1 MTGRRGTAILVWAAL
16 AAIALWVVARAR
28 YSADLSAFLPQAPT
42 AEQRLLVEQLRQG
55 VASRLIIVAIE
66 GGDESARAALSRGM
80 AARLRADPEFL
91 AVENGEAAAAQR
103 DEAFLFAHRY
113 VLSDTVTPERFS
125 VAGLKEAIGNT
136 IDLLASPAGMLAKSL
151 VPSDPTG
158 ETMTLLDQLSR
169 NQPPR
174 TRDGVWV
181 SRDGARALLLVR
193 TRAAG
198 SDTDGQQHAVE
209 AIRAAFRATL
219 ASRHAAGASHATDTT
234 DTAGATQQAARDAGR
249 AGAALVMSGP
259 GVFAVQARESIKSQ
273 VMRLSII
280 SSVLI
285 VALLL
290 LVYRSVPALLLGLVP
305 VASGALA
312 GIAAVALGFGVVQGV
327 TLGFGVTLI
336 GEGVDYSIYLFI
348 QSRASAGTQSASG
361 SDWRRSVWPTIRLG
375 MLTSVCGFAV
385 LLVSSFPGLAQ
396 LGLYSLTGVLAAGL
410 ATRFVL
416 PELLPRGFKIRDL
429 TPIGRGAARVLAK
442 VRSGRAA
449 VALIAIAAAVVLG
462 LHREQLWSHDLSAL
476 SPVPEAAQRLDAR
489 LRADLG
495 APDVR
500 YLVVIS
506 APDQQSALEGAEHVG
521 AELDGLV
528 QRNVI
533 AGYQSAAQYLPSLRV
548 QHRRQESLPPPAVLN
563 ARLKQALADMPLR
576 SERLAPFLH
585 DVEVAR
591 TAAPMTR
598 ASLDGT
604 SFVPLVDALLVSDAD
619 GWRAL
624 MPLQAPVS
632 GGQPLD
638 IDIGQVRRA
647 VSVGAP
653 DRVTV
658 LDLKDQA
665 DALYSSYLAGA
676 VRLSLAGFAAIIVLL
691 LVSLRRPSRV
701 ARVVLPLGLA
711 VLTVAASL
719 TVFGARLS
727 LLHVVGML
735 LIVAV
740 GSNYALFF
748 DRRYAGTGSG
758 PDSGVEPGILSA
770 GAPRGASSVES
781 GFTAVEHRAA
791 SAATP
796 GALGHGRLGE
806 LTLASLLVANCA
818 TVVGF
823 GVLAFSSVPVLHDL
837 GETVAPGAFLA
848 LIYAALLSRG
858 RSPATAQ

>member
-1 MTGRRGTAILVWAAL
+1 MRGRRAGAVLVWAVL
-16 AAIALWVVARAR
+16 AGIAVWVIARAR

-42 AEQRLLVEQLRQG
+42 AAQRLLVEQLRQG
-55 VASRLIIVAIE
+55 MASRLIIAAIE
-66 GGDESARAALSRGM
+66 GADEKERAALSQELAR
-80 AARLRADPEFL
+80 RLRADPEFL
-91 AVENGEAAAAQR
+91 AVENGDAAAAQR

-113 VLSDTVTPERFS
+113 VLSSTVTPQRFS
-125 VAGLKEAIGNT
+125 VAGLRAAIGDT
-136 IDLLASPAGMLAKSL
+136 IDLLASPAGMLAKSW

-158 ETMTLLDQLSR
+158 EMVTLLDQLSR

-174 TRDGVWV
+174 TRDGVWT

-209 AIRAAFRATL
+209 AIQAAFRAAL
-219 ASRHAAGASHATDTT
+219 ASQHVGDTTQHSALAHAGALAEP
-234 DTAGATQQAARDAGR
+234 
-249 AGAALVMSGP
+249 GAALVMSGP
-259 GVFAVQARESIKSQ
+259 GVFAVQARESIKSE
-273 VMRLSII
+273 VMRLSIV

-290 LVYRSVPALLLGLVP
+290 LVYRSLTALLLGLVP

-348 QSRASAGTQSASG
+348 QTGVRGGGEGAAGG
-361 SDWRRSVWPTIRLG
+361 DWRRSVWPTIRLG

-410 ATRFVL
+410 VTRFVL
-416 PELLPRGFKIRDL
+416 PELLPRGFRIRDL
-429 TPIGRGAARVLAK
+429 TPIGRRAAHVLHKALAARV
-442 VRSGRAA
+442 A
-449 VALIAIAAAVVLG
+449 VVLIAICAAVVLG
-462 LHREQLWSHDLSAL
+462 LYRHRLWSHDLAVL
-476 SPVPEAAQRLDAR
+476 SPVPVAAQNLDAQ

-506 APDQQSALEGAEHVG
+506 APSEQSALEGAEHVG

-528 QRNVI
+528 ARNVI
-533 AGYQSAAQYLPSLRV
+533 SGYQSPAQYLPSLAV
-548 QHRRQESLPPPAVLN
+548 QRRRQESLPPADALR
-563 ARLKQALADMPLR
+563 ARLTQALSGLPLR
-576 SERLAPFLH
+576 EDRLAPFLH
-585 DVEVAR
+585 DVELAR
-591 TAAPMTR
+591 TAPPLR
-598 ASLDGT
+598 LASLDGT
-604 SFVPLVDALLVSDAD
+604 SFAAVAHALLVKNAD

-624 MPLQAPVS
+624 VPLEAPVS
-632 GGQPLD
+632 RGRAVD
-638 IDIGQVRRA
+638 IDIGRVRPV

-665 DALYSSYLAGA
+665 NALYATYLAGA
-676 VRLSLAGFAAIIVLL
+676 VRLALAGFAAIVVLL
-691 LVSLRRPSRV
+691 LIALRRPSRLL
-701 ARVVLPLGLA
+701 RVVLPLALA

-719 TVFGARLS
+719 RLFGGPLT

-748 DRRYAGTGSG
+748 DRRFSG
-758 PDSGVEPGILSA
+758 
-770 GAPRGASSVES
+770 
-781 GFTAVEHRAA
+781 AA
-791 SAATP
+791 SGSASGGPAEGAA
-796 GALGHGRLGE
+796 RE

-818 TVVGF
+818 TVVAF
-823 GVLAFSSVPVLHDL
+823 GVLALSSVPVLHEL

-848 LIYAALLSRG
+848 LIYAALLAHE
-858 RSPATAQ
+858 PL

>member
-1 MTGRRGTAILVWAAL
+1 MRVRRAAALLVWVAL
-16 AAIALWVVARAR
+16 AAVALWVVARAR
-28 YSADLSAFLPQAPT
+28 YSADLSAFLPEAPT
-42 AEQRLLVEQLRQG
+42 SEQRLLVEQLRQG

-66 GGDESARAALSRGM
+66 GADEHARAALSRGM
-80 AARLRADPEFL
+80 AQRLRADPEFL

-113 VLSDTVTPERFS
+113 VLSDTVTPERFT
-125 VAGLKEAIGNT
+125 VAGLKAAIGNT
-136 IDLLASPAGMLAKSL
+136 IDLLASPAGMLVKSL
-151 VPSDPTG
+151 VASDPTG
-158 ETMTLLDQLSR
+158 ETMTLLDRLSR
-169 NQPPR
+169 NQAPR
-174 TRDGVWV
+174 TLDGVWV
-181 SRDGARALLLVR
+181 SRDGSRALLLVR

-198 SDTDGQQHAVE
+198 SDSDGQQHAMQ
-209 AIRAAFRATL
+209 AIRAAFRAAL
-219 ASRHAAGASHATDTT
+219 GS
-234 DTAGATQQAARDAGR
+234 QQAANVTERAARGSGR

-259 GVFAVQARESIKSQ
+259 GVFAVEARENIESQ
-273 VMRLSII
+273 VLRLSII

-285 VALLL
+285 IALLL

-348 QSRASAGTQSASG
+348 QSGTGADPMGSAG

-410 ATRFVL
+410 VTRFVL
-416 PELLPRGFKIRDL
+416 PELLPRDFSIRDL
-429 TPIGRGAARVLAK
+429 TPIGSRATRVLAK
-442 VRSGRAA
+442 VRSGRVA

-462 LHREQLWSHDLSAL
+462 LHRGQLWSHDLSAL

-500 YLVVIS
+500 YLVVVS
-506 APDQQSALEGAEHVG
+506 APDEQSALAGAGHVG

-533 AGYQSAAQYLPSLRV
+533 AGYQSAAQYLPSLAV
-548 QHRRQESLPPPAVLN
+548 QRQRQASLPPPAVLS
-563 ARLKQALADMPLR
+563 ARIQQALAGMPLR
-576 SERLAPFLH
+576 AGRLAPFLH

-591 TAAPMTR
+591 TAPPLTR

-604 SFVPLVDALLVSDAD
+604 SFAPLVDALLVSDAA

-624 MPLQAPVS
+624 LPLEAPVS
-632 GGQPLD
+632 GGHPRD
-638 IDIGQVRRA
+638 IDVGKVRRA

-665 DALYSSYLAGA
+665 DALYTSYLAGA
-676 VRLSLAGFAAIIVLL
+676 VRLSLAGFAAILVLL
-691 LVSLRRPSRV
+691 LLSLRQPSRV
-701 ARVVLPLGLA
+701 LRVVLPLALA

-719 TVFGARLS
+719 TVFGARLT

-748 DRRYAGTGSG
+748 DKRYRGGRSG
-758 PDSGVEPGILSA
+758 
-770 GAPRGASSVES
+770 
-781 GFTAVEHRAA
+781 
-791 SAATP
+791 SAAADE
-796 GALGHGRLGE
+796 GAQGAAAGGPRHGQLGE

-818 TVVGF
+818 TVLGF

-848 LIYAALLSRG
+848 LLYSALLARG
-858 RSPATAQ
+858 RSPAAAS

>member
-1 MTGRRGTAILVWAAL
+1 MSGRRAAAILVWAAL
-16 AAIALWVVARAR
+16 AAVALWVVARAR

-42 AEQRLLVEQLRQG
+42 AAQRLLVEQLRQG

-66 GGDESARAALSRGM
+66 GADEQRRAQLSQALAR
-80 AARLRADPEFL
+80 RLRVQPQFL
-91 AVENGEAAAAQR
+91 AVENGDAAAARR

-113 VLSDTVTPERFS
+113 LLSGTVTPQRFS
-125 VAGLKEAIGNT
+125 VQGLKAAIGNT
-136 IDLLASPAGMLAKSL
+136 IDLLASPAGMLAKSW

-158 ETMTLLDQLSR
+158 EMLTLLDQLSG

-198 SDTDGQQHAVE
+198 SDTDGQQRALE
-209 AIRAAFRATL
+209 AIRAAFQAAL
-219 ASRHAAGASHATDTT
+219 GSRHAAGAAGQAAS
-234 DTAGATQQAARDAGR
+234 AGAPAAAQ
-249 AGAALVMSGP
+249 LLLSGP
-259 GVFAVQARESIKSQ
+259 GVFAVEARQAIKSE
-273 VMRLSII
+273 VTRLSII

-290 LVYRSVPALLLGLVP
+290 LVYRSVAALLLGLVP

-312 GIAAVALGFGVVQGV
+312 GVAAVALGFGVVQGV

-348 QSRASAGTQSASG
+348 QSRAGGGAQGASG
-361 SDWRRSVWPTIRLG
+361 GAPPHWRRSVWPTIRLG

-410 ATRFVL
+410 VTRFVL
-416 PELLPRGFKIRDL
+416 PELLPRGFRIRDL
-429 TPIGRGAARVLAK
+429 TPIGQRAARALANVRFAGWAAVIIVIGAA
-442 VRSGRAA
+442 AA
-449 VALIAIAAAVVLG
+449 LG
-462 LHREQLWSHDLSAL
+462 LHRQRLWSRDLSAL

-500 YLVVIS
+500 YLVVVS
-506 APDQQSALEGAEHVG
+506 GPDEQSALAGAEHVG
-521 AELDGLV
+521 AQLDGLIE
-528 QRNVI
+528 RNTI
-533 AGYQSAAQYLPSLRV
+533 AGYQSAAQYLPSLAV
-548 QHRRQESLPPPAVLN
+548 QRQRQASLPPPAVLG
-563 ARLKQALADMPLR
+563 ARLERALAGMPLR
-576 SERLAPFLH
+576 AQRLAPFLH
-585 DVEVAR
+585 DVEAAR
-591 TAAPMTR
+591 TALPLSR

-604 SFVPLVDALLVSDAD
+604 SFAALADALLVRDAD
-619 GWRAL
+619 EWRAL
-624 MPLQAPVS
+624 MPLEAPVS
-632 GGQPLD
+632 AGHALD

-647 VSVGAP
+647 VSIGAP
-653 DRVTV
+653 DRVAV

-665 DALYSSYLAGA
+665 DALYSTYLTGA

-691 LVSLRRPSRV
+691 LIALRRPSRV
-701 ARVVLPLGLA
+701 VRVVLPLALA

-719 TVFGARLS
+719 TLFGVRLS

-748 DRRYAGTGSG
+748 DRQY
-758 PDSGVEPGILSA
+758 PG
-770 GAPRGASSVES
+770 ES
-781 GFTAVEHRAA
+781 AA
-791 SAATP
+791 SA
-796 GALGHGRLGE
+796 

-818 TVVGF
+818 TVMGF
-823 GVLAFSSVPVLHDL
+823 GVLALSSVPVLRDL
-837 GETVAPGAFLA
+837 GETVAPGALLA
-848 LIYAALLSRG
+848 LIYSALLAG
-858 RSPATAQ
+858 RRVPAAAE